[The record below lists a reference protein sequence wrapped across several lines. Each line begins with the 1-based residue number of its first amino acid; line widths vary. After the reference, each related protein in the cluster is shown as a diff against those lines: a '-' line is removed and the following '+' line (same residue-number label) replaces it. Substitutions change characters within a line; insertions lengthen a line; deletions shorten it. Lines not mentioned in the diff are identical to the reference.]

1 MLASVLAPSAR
12 VGPECSAGANLQMG
26 NCHFPTAARRWS
38 VLPSKSLIGSRCYHA
53 AKLSVVLLRDAHH
66 LAELLLGAVPGR
78 VSRPFGLP
86 SVTPHDGANQP
97 SDQVVFE
104 EGMLPGEMMYSS
116 SAIFLPSYLI
126 ISLPLI
132 AIGVALLYRSRS
144 LRNFSNKLSQD
155 C

>member
-1 MLASVLAPSAR
+1 MIKQYLLFDHWRVRCLHLFLLHLLVL
-12 VGPECSAGANLQMG
+12 GPNALQELI
-26 NCHFPTAARRWS
+26 CKWETA
-38 VLPSKSLIGSRCYHA
+38 IFQQ
-53 AKLSVVLLRDAHH
+53 
-66 LAELLLGAVPGR
+66 LLGAVPGR